1 MTRLERADGVLPLS
15 LIVLARNEE
24 AVIGRCLDSVP
35 FAAEKIVIDSGST
48 DGTAAAAA
56 AHGATVIDR
65 EWLGFGPMRQRA
77 EEDAAHEWI
86 LMLDADEWMSDELQ
100 RQCRDELPRLLER
113 TDALQLSRRTR
124 YCGRTMNH
132 YRPFARDHIWRCYR
146 KGRAAW
152 TSDQVH
158 ERLRPAPGCRTHR
171 LTAPLVHDSYASVA
185 HHQEKA
191 CRYIDLWARQAFE
204 RGRKPRLLGTFLSL
218 PAYLVRDL
226 VLRRGVLDGW
236 PGVIAAWITV
246 HSTVMKRLR
255 LYELYRDA
263 GRAAGSVMT
272 RLAGRS
278 RRRRHVQ
285 LAGRPRRLP
294 PRPPAADRG
303 PLEIIVADD
312 GSGPDTRAVVERH
325 QAAGPC
331 PLHHVW
337 HPDEGFRLGGIRN
350 KAMARAVGDYIVS
363 LDGDMV
369 CHPRCVEDHGR
380 LRDPGCFCQGSRIPL
395 GPRASALMTARP
407 GWWPSAFSPGVRR
420 RARLARLPVASARLL
435 NRPHRDPM
443 TVRGCHQGFWRRDL
457 LAVNGFNEAM
467 WGWGREDNELA
478 VRLGNHGRLRRNLR
492 GVALACH
499 LHHCEGDRGRVGENE
514 RILRETLDAGR
525 VRCER
530 GLDRWTADPEAWDY
544 RAQHPGR

>member
-65 EWLGFGPMRQRA
+65 EWLGFGPMRRRA

-191 CRYIDLWARQAFE
+191 CRYVDLWARQAFE

-226 VLRRGVLDGW
+226 VLRRG
-236 PGVIAAWITV
+236 AA
-246 HSTVMKRLR
+246 R
-255 LYELYRDA
+255 
-263 GRAAGSVMT
+263 
-272 RLAGRS
+272 
-278 RRRRHVQ
+278 
-285 LAGRPRRLP
+285 
-294 PRPPAADRG
+294 
-303 PLEIIVADD
+303 
-312 GSGPDTRAVVERH
+312 
-325 QAAGPC
+325 
-331 PLHHVW
+331 
-337 HPDEGFRLGGIRN
+337 
-350 KAMARAVGDYIVS
+350 
-363 LDGDMV
+363 
-369 CHPRCVEDHGR
+369 
-380 LRDPGCFCQGSRIPL
+380 
-395 GPRASALMTARP
+395 
-407 GWWPSAFSPGVRR
+407 
-420 RARLARLPVASARLL
+420 RLARG
-435 NRPHRDPM
+435 H
-443 TVRGCHQGFWRRDL
+443 
-457 LAVNGFNEAM
+457 
-467 WGWGREDNELA
+467 
-478 VRLGNHGRLRRNLR
+478 
-492 GVALACH
+492 
-499 LHHCEGDRGRVGENE
+499 
-514 RILRETLDAGR
+514 
-525 VRCER
+525 R
-530 GLDRWTADPEAWDY
+530 GLDHRPQHGDEAPAAL
-544 RAQHPGR
+544 RALPGRRPSMSTVSVVVATRGDRREANPRGGRS